1 MTSGRA
7 ALHRLDRSIADA
19 RRTLSDASNA
29 AAVDARALAEIDTRQ
44 VDVYRRLADIRLDLI
59 REDDTGESLGA
70 ADREAERLIAKH
82 DGALATF
89 AERRDAAE
97 AEIERLERDR
107 RAQEDA
113 LEEAT
118 AAHDAAAER
127 THARLEQDA
136 DYQAR
141 AAAVDEA
148 DAIAARAAQKL
159 EVARETRA
167 EKGAA
172 YEQDAL
178 FSYLWKRKFAT
189 KDYRA
194 FPLFAVLDR
203 WVAGIIKYR
212 NAQLNYRR
220 LLELPER
227 FGEHADRVNEAAEK
241 AAAALEM
248 FERDALEKDGVGALR
263 DAVKAARDKLD
274 TLDQQLAETEA
285 RHETLVAE
293 HAEAAAGRK
302 GPLEDARMVVAKALS
317 KRSVPD
323 LKILAAETIERDD
336 DRLVDEIISLKRER
350 MELEESRSA
359 VRHALDR
366 HKHVLS
372 ELEDIRRRFKRA
384 KYDSPYSE
392 FSGRD
397 LVGSLVGEL
406 LAGTLGADDFWRR
419 LRRAQ
424 HTRKRDWDDDF
435 SGIGGREWRGGF
447 GLPDNWG
454 ETWTGGREWGRTTKR
469 RTTRPVRIPRAPR
482 MPRSP
487 RPPRIRFPRTRGGGG
502 FKTGGGF

>member
-44 VDVYRRLADIRLDLI
+44 VNVYQRLADIRLDLI
-59 REDDTGESLGA
+59 REDNTGETLGA
-70 ADREAERLIAKH
+70 ADTEAERLIAKH
-82 DGALATF
+82 DSVLATF
-89 AERRDAAE
+89 ADRRDAVE
-97 AEIERLERDR
+97 AEIEQLERDR
-107 RAQEDA
+107 RGQEDA
-113 LEEAT
+113 LEEAI

-127 THARLEQDA
+127 THARLEEDA
-136 DYQAR
+136 DYQQR
-141 AAAVDEA
+141 AAAVEEA

-159 EVARETRA
+159 EVARETRK

-172 YEQDAL
+172 YEQDPL
-178 FSYLWKRKFAT
+178 FAYLWKRHFAT
-189 KDYRA
+189 KEYRA

-203 WVAGIIKYR
+203 WVAGIIDYR
-212 NAQLNYRR
+212 DAQLNYRR

-227 FGEHADRVNEAAEK
+227 FGEHADRVNEGAEK
-241 AAAALEM
+241 AAAALEA
-248 FERDALEKDGVGALR
+248 FEREALEKDGVGALR
-263 DAVKAARDKLD
+263 DTVTAARNKLD
-274 TLDQQLAETEA
+274 ALDQKLSNAEE
-285 RHETLVAE
+285 RHQVLSAE

-302 GPLEDARMVVAKALS
+302 GPLEEARMVVARALS

-336 DRLVDEIISLKRER
+336 DRLVDELISLKRER

-366 HKHVLS
+366 HKNVLS

-397 LVGSLVGEL
+397 LVGSLVAEL
-406 LAGTLGADDFWRR
+406 IAGALGADDVWRR
-419 LRRAQ
+419 LRRSQ
-424 HTRKRDWDDDF
+424 HTRRRNWDDDF

-454 ETWTGGREWGRTTKR
+454 ETWTGGRDWGRTSKR
-469 RTTRPVRIPRAPR
+469 RSTRPVRIPRAPR
-482 MPRSP
+482 MPRAP
-487 RPPRIRFPRTRGGGG
+487 RAPRIRFPRTRGGGS